1 MTMGQK
7 PTNPR
12 IAVDYYL
19 VNRIKIVNTKIT
31 LSSDQKFKYI
41 FKCPELEKPANV
53 AEYKCD
59 GFGCEAICEEGFVG
73 SGTNFM
79 NFMLPV
85 LYKLRPTKGE
95 MSLERKKRLL
105 LEATGKPLQNVWRPA
120 IFRSF
125 DLFGLLH

>member
-1 MTMGQK
+1 MGQK

-19 VNRIKIVNTKIT
+19 VNRIKIANTKIS
-31 LSSDQKFKYI
+31 LSSDQNKNVF

-73 SGTNFM
+73 SGTKLINFI
-79 NFMLPV
+79 FHI

-95 MSLERKKRLL
+95 MSLERTKRLF
-105 LEATGKPLQNVWRPA
+105 LEATG
-120 IFRSF
+120 
-125 DLFGLLH
+125 